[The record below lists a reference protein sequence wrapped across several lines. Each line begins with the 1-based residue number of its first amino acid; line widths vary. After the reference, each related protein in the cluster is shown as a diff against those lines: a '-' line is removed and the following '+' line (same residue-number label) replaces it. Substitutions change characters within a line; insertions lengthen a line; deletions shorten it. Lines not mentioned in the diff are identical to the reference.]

1 MKRRTAITT
10 SLASIALACTV
21 VWFVQHNH
29 QKAKEQLAASNEKA
43 REQQAA
49 SQRQQI
55 YESILQSYRA
65 SFRNGMTRAEVQ
77 DSLRM
82 RGVQF
87 GEICCLAQGASYA
100 ETTKI
105 GFETGP
111 WYCTGYEI
119 YVAFHF
125 GGPLASQNPTDILK
139 KVSIESLPNG
149 CV

>member
-1 MKRRTAITT
+1 MKRWMAITMILVST
-10 SLASIALACTV
+10 ALGCTV
-21 VWFVQHNH
+21 VWFIQHNYE
-29 QKAKEQLAASNEKA
+29 KAKERLALSNEKA

-65 SFRNGMTRAEVQ
+65 SFRNGMTRAEVR
-77 DSLRM
+77 DSLRT
-82 RGVQF
+82 RSVQF
-87 GEICCLAQGASYA
+87 GEICCLERGES
-100 ETTKI
+100 ETEITEI

-119 YVAFHF
+119 YVGFHF
-125 GGPLASQNPTDILK
+125 SGPLASQNPKDILK